1 MSVLGLMLFNIFI
14 NEIDSAIECTLSKFV
29 DDIKL
34 CGAVGTHEGQD
45 VIKRDIVCLKKWAQM
60 NPQEVQQIRVQGLAP
75 ELLQSPLSVQVA
87 RQKDRTQPCRKGL
100 GLTGGWQ
107 LDTSQ

>member
-45 VIKRDIVCLKKWAQM
+45 VIKRDLVCLKK
-60 NPQEVQQIRVQGLAP
+60 
-75 ELLQSPLSVQVA
+75 
-87 RQKDRTQPCRKGL
+87 
-100 GLTGGWQ
+100 
-107 LDTSQ
+107 